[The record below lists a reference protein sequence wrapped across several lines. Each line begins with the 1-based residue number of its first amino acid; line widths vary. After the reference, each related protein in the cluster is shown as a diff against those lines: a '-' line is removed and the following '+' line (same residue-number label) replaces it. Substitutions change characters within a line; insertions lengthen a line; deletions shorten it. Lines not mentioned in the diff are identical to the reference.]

1 MTLIDKI
8 KYTNAQK
15 IKKNQLDLEN
25 YNLYININNNKILI
39 INLKYKKYIS
49 F

>member
-15 IKKNQLDLEN
+15 IKKIQLDLEN
-25 YNLYININNNKILI
+25 LEKKIIIIIYI
-39 INLKYKKYIS
+39 
-49 F
+49 